1 MTSDFLLY
9 GATGY
14 TGGLIIE
21 RAVAAGLRPLL
32 AGRNPAKLRTL
43 ASEHA
48 LEQRAFSLDDT
59 AGLDSALSGVSAVLH
74 AAGPFA
80 HTAAPMMEAC
90 IRTRTHYVDI
100 TGEIEVF
107 ERLHR
112 ESDRARDA
120 GIMVLPGAG
129 FDVVPTDLLAAHLK
143 RRLPG
148 ATQLRLAFYARGGSM
163 SRGTLTTMVENV
175 GRGGAVRIDGRI
187 TRVPP
192 AWRTRVVDFGF
203 GTRPV
208 SVTTIPWGDVS
219 TAYHSTGIP
228 NVEVYAHAG
237 SAQRRMLEAT
247 RVLKKPLGWP
257 PVQRVLKSW
266 IRARVAGPDAEQRR
280 HAASFVH
287 GEAWDDAGV
296 RVESRMRTPEGY
308 ALTAMTSVEVI
319 RRVLAGAVKA
329 GFQTPSL
336 AYGADWVLELDGVER
351 EDVV

>member
-1 MTSDFLLY
+1 
-9 GATGY
+9 
-14 TGGLIIE
+14 
-21 RAVAAGLRPLL
+21 
-32 AGRNPAKLRTL
+32 
-43 ASEHA
+43 
-48 LEQRAFSLDDT
+48 
-59 AGLDSALSGVSAVLH
+59 
-74 AAGPFA
+74 
-80 HTAAPMMEAC
+80 
-90 IRTRTHYVDI
+90 
-100 TGEIEVF
+100 
-107 ERLHR
+107 
-112 ESDRARDA
+112 
-120 GIMVLPGAG
+120 
-129 FDVVPTDLLAAHLK
+129 
-143 RRLPG
+143 
-148 ATQLRLAFYARGGSM
+148 
-163 SRGTLTTMVENV
+163 V

>member
-1 MTSDFLLY
+1 MSDFLLY

-32 AGRNPAKLRTL
+32 AGRNPAKLGTL
-43 ASEHA
+43 AREHA
-48 LEQRAFSLDDT
+48 LEQRAFNLDD
-59 AGLDSALSGVSAVLH
+59 AAALDSALSRVRVVLH

-80 HTAAPMMEAC
+80 HTSAPMMEAC

-100 TGEIEVF
+100 AGEIEVF

-148 ATQLRLAFYARGGSM
+148 ATHLRLAFYARGGSM
-163 SRGTLTTMVENV
+163 SRGTLLTMVENA

-208 SVTTIPWGDVS
+208 TVTTIPWGDVA

-228 NVEVYAHAG
+228 NVEVYAHVG
-237 SAQRRMLEAT
+237 SAQRLMLT
-247 RVLKKPLGWP
+247 TSRLLTKPLGWT
-257 PVQRVLKSW
+257 PVQRVLKSL
-266 IRARVAGPDAEQRR
+266 IRARVTGPSAEQRR
-280 HAASFVH
+280 HAVSFVH
-287 GEAWDDAGV
+287 GEAWDDAGA
-296 RVESRMRTPEGY
+296 RVESRMRMPEGY

-319 RRVLAGAVKA
+319 RRVLAGAVRP

>member
-1 MTSDFLLY
+1 VRGDFLLY
-9 GATGY
+9 GANGY
-14 TGGLIIE
+14 TGRLIIE
-21 RAVAAGLRPLL
+21 RAVEVGLHPLL
-32 AGRNPAKLRTL
+32 AGRNATALRAL
-43 ASEHA
+43 AVEYELDHLAFDLEDVRA
-48 LEQRAFSLDDT
+48 LDE
-59 AGLDSALSGVSAVLH
+59 ALSHVGVVLH

-80 HTAAPMMEAC
+80 HTCAPMVEAC

-112 ESDRARDA
+112 ESGRARDA
-120 GIMVLPGAG
+120 GIMLLPGAG

-148 ATQLRLAFYARGGSM
+148 ARQLRLAFYARGGSI
-163 SRGTLTTMVENV
+163 SRGTLTTMVENM

-187 TRVPP
+187 TRVPA
-192 AWRTRVVDFGF
+192 AWRTRVIDFGF

-208 SVTTIPWGDVS
+208 SVTTIPWGDVA
-219 TAYHSTGIP
+219 TAFHSTGIP
-228 NVEVYAHAG
+228 NVEVYAYAG
-237 SAQRRMLEAT
+237 TAQRRMLQAT

-266 IRARVAGPDAEQRR
+266 IRARVTGPDADQRR
-280 HAASFVH
+280 RAVSLIH
-287 GEAWDDAGV
+287 GEARDDAGGGV
-296 RVESRMRTPEGY
+296 ASRMRTPEGY
-308 ALTAMTSVEVI
+308 ALTAMTSVEVVK
-319 RRVLAGAVKA
+319 RVLSGDVKA

-336 AYGADWVLELDGVER
+336 AYGADWILGLAGVER